1 MSAQIVLFD
10 LGHVVVDWQPIR
22 LYRQIFDTEAEAQ
35 RFCNTICTMDWHQA
49 HDRGVSMP
57 DNAARLI
64 AEHPQY
70 EMHIKAWQTRWLD
83 MFPGYMP
90 GVPALMAA
98 LEEQRVPLFGLSNL
112 PADIAQETFDAYPM
126 IKLLRDVVVSG
137 EEKVIKPD
145 PRIYEITLARMGH
158 PDPDSVL
165 FIDNTLVN
173 VEAAKALG
181 MRGHHFTGAEG
192 LAARLRD
199 EALLPFA

>member
-22 LYRQIFDTEAEAQ
+22 LYRQMFDTEAEAQ
-35 RFCNTICTMDWHQA
+35 RFCNEVCTLAWHQE

-57 DNAARLI
+57 ENAARLI
-64 AEHPQY
+64 AQYPHYEPQ
-70 EMHIKAWQTRWLD
+70 IRAWQSRWLD

-98 LEEQRVPLFGLSNL
+98 LEERRIPLFGLSNL

-126 IKLLRDVVVSG
+126 IKLLRDVIVSG

-145 PRIYEITLARMGH
+145 PQIYEITLERMGR

-165 FIDNTLVN
+165 FIDNTLAN
-173 VEAAKALG
+173 VEAAEAVG
-181 MRGHHFTGAEG
+181 MRGHHFLGAEG
-192 LAARLRD
+192 LKARLQA
-199 EALLPFA
+199 EQLLPIA

>member
-1 MSAQIVLFD
+1 MSARIVLFD

-35 RFCNTICTMDWHQA
+35 RFCDEICTLDWHQA

-57 DNAARLI
+57 DNAAALI
-64 AEHPQY
+64 AQY
-70 EMHIKAWQTRWLD
+70 PEYEAPIKAWQARWLD

-90 GVPALMAA
+90 GVPPIIAA
-98 LEEQRVPLFGLSNL
+98 LEERRVPLYGLSNL
-112 PADIAQETFDAYPM
+112 PADIAAQTFDAYPV

-145 PRIYEITLARMGH
+145 PRIYEITLARMGN

-181 MRGHHFTGAEG
+181 FRGHHFTGAEG
-192 LAARLRD
+192 LKGCLHA
-199 EALLPFA
+199 EGLL